1 LGILTCTQ
9 LPLPKKAGNFYPD
22 CRALV
27 SRRTNSNPHLSANL
41 EETGGKFMSELKH
54 EHRKRNEYG
63 CKRQES
69 GYHAVVK
76 GRTDNL
82 DSDELD
88 LYRFMIGGVQG
99 K

>member
-1 LGILTCTQ
+1 
-9 LPLPKKAGNFYPD
+9 
-22 CRALV
+22 
-27 SRRTNSNPHLSANL
+27 
-41 EETGGKFMSELKH
+41 MSELMH
-54 EHRKRNEYG
+54 EHRKRKEYRH
-63 CKRQES
+63 KHQEN

-76 GRTDNL
+76 GCTDNL

>member
-1 LGILTCTQ
+1 MHGPQIR
-9 LPLPKKAGNFYPD
+9 KDYYD
-22 CRALV
+22 
-27 SRRTNSNPHLSANL
+27 PHLSAGF
-41 EETGGKFMSELKH
+41 EETGGNFMSELMH
-54 EHRKRNEYG
+54 EHRKRKEYG
-63 CKRQES
+63 RKHQEN

-76 GRTDNL
+76 GCTDNL

>member
-1 LGILTCTQ
+1 
-9 LPLPKKAGNFYPD
+9 
-22 CRALV
+22 
-27 SRRTNSNPHLSANL
+27 
-41 EETGGKFMSELKH
+41 MSELKH

-63 CKRQES
+63 CKHQEN

>member
-1 LGILTCTQ
+1 M
-9 LPLPKKAGNFYPD
+9 N
-22 CRALV
+22 
-27 SRRTNSNPHLSANL
+27 
-41 EETGGKFMSELKH
+41 ELKQ

-63 CKRQES
+63 CKHQES

-82 DSDELD
+82 DTEELD
-88 LYRFMIGGVQG
+88 LYRFMIGGMQG